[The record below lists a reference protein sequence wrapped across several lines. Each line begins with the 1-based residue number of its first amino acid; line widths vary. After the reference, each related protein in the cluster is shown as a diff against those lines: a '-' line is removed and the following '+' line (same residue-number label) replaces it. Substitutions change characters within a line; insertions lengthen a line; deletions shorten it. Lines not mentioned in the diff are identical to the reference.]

1 MDTDLVVAVSQIA
14 TGIATLVVALFL
26 AGQLIMQR
34 KQLEMAHQD
43 AQREL
48 GFSHRTRNEQLTL
61 ARITNDSLLD
71 AYLKV
76 SKGDEDASEKEV
88 HKFVSYMRTSYL
100 QMLNAWNLGAYDRSV
115 EWYKGS
121 LGNLMGNVGEREY
134 YLTNGRII
142 IGTVFGLKDL
152 LELGDIV
159 YEELEGSPVP
169 L

>member
-34 KQLEMAHQD
+34 KQLDMAHQD

-100 QMLNAWNLGAYDRSV
+100 QMINAWDLGYYGDNV
-115 EWYKGS
+115 ELVKGAF
-121 LGNLMGNVGEREY
+121 GNLMGSVGERKY
-134 YLTNGRII
+134 YITNGRII
-142 IGTVFGLKDL
+142 IDTVFQLPKL
-152 LELGDIV
+152 RELGDIV
-159 YEELEGSPVP
+159 YEELEGRPVST
-169 L
+169 